1 MRYIA
6 LIDGGPGAYGVMFPD
21 LPGCVAMADTLDHAI
36 TSATTALGVWINT
49 VEANGGDVS
58 PARSADTLRADPEVA
73 QALADGAS
81 LAAILLV
88 RSTGK
93 PVRANLSLDEGVVS
107 AIDAAARTRG
117 VTRSAMVEILARQHL
132 PEMA

>member
-1 MRYIA
+1 M
-6 LIDGGPGAYGVMFPD
+6 VFPD
-21 LPGCVAMADTLDHAI
+21 LPGCVAMADTLDHAM
-36 TSATTALGVWINT
+36 TSATAALGVWINT
-49 VEANGGDVS
+49 VEANGSGIP
-58 PARSADTLRADPEVA
+58 PARSADTLRGNPEVA

-81 LAAILLV
+81 LAATLLV